1 MRPRLPLLS
10 VVLLASAFL
19 WTLPARAD
27 VPGDGLN
34 PPPPTQTEQKTAGGN
49 PPPVAKREEEEDGTI
64 SASRLQQ
71 LAAAFRTKGSLADD
85 VATLKATNLKL
96 SGEND
101 ALRTR
106 IVALE
111 KENTQMKA
119 DWDAI
124 EKGLLEPEDAGDAA
138 AKAAAAIEKKAAA
151 KTAQELRGMSHPSTK
166 LPGKGA
172 EPSADV
178 KPPTRQQ
185 LAAAD
190 RQAYWAKRKAP
201 WATTES
207 N

>member
-1 MRPRLPLLS
+1 MRPHFLFI
-10 VVLLASAFL
+10 LLAALF
-19 WTLPARAD
+19 WALPARAD
-27 VPGDGLN
+27 VPSEGLN
-34 PPPPTQTEQKTAGGN
+34 PPPPPQTEHQTGGGT
-49 PPPVAKREEEEDGTI
+49 PAPVAKREEEEDGTI

-71 LAAAFRTKGSLADD
+71 LAAAFRTKGSLAAD
-85 VATLKATNLKL
+85 VATLKAANNKL
-96 SGEND
+96 SSENES
-101 ALRTR
+101 LRTR
-106 IVALE
+106 LAALE

-178 KPPTRQQ
+178 KPPTPQQ
-185 LAAAD
+185 QAAAD
-190 RQAYWAKRKAP
+190 RQAYWAQRKAP
-201 WATTES
+201 WAIAEA

>member
-1 MRPRLPLLS
+1 MRPHFLFL
-10 VVLLASAFL
+10 LLATLFWA
-19 WTLPARAD
+19 LPARAD

-34 PPPPTQTEQKTAGGN
+34 PPPPQTEQQQQSAGGN
-49 PPPVAKREEEEDGTI
+49 PAPVAKREEEEDGTI

-85 VATLKATNLKL
+85 VATLKAANNKL
-96 SGEND
+96 SSENES
-101 ALRTR
+101 LRTR
-106 IVALE
+106 LAAAE
-111 KENTQMKA
+111 KENTQLKD
-119 DWDAI
+119 DWAAI
-124 EKGLLEPEDAGDAA
+124 EKGLLEPDTAGAAA
-138 AKAAAAIEKKAAA
+138 AKAAAEAIEKKASA
-151 KTAQELRGMSHPSTK
+151 KTAQELRSMSHPSSK

-201 WATTES
+201 WATAES